1 MESWV
6 VGARATRACLQS
18 SRTGAGEG
26 QCHYEKNYEVGLL
39 IKLIK
44 FIKPTRME
52 CAETRKLR
60 DRRLSACS
68 RARLGRY
75 FVGTFMKNFL
85 MWAVPSALRFDKIS

>member
-1 MESWV
+1 MWSRGWLAHAPR
-6 VGARATRACLQS
+6 ARAYRALVPARAKVSAITRKITS
-18 SRTGAGEG
+18 G
-26 QCHYEKNYEVGLL
+26 L

-75 FVGTFMKNFL
+75 FVGTIMKNFL
-85 MWAVPSALRFDKIS
+85 MRAVPSALRFDKIS